1 MKDSSYST
9 NDSGEQE
16 VTYGADRY
24 GPWLALREKFDS
36 WLIVGNCATNRERIR
51 NLIQA
56 CGIRIPQRHLGL
68 FNEPRMLAA

>member
-9 NDSGEQE
+9 HDSGERE
-16 VTYGADRY
+16 VTYGADRF
-24 GPWLALREKFDS
+24 GSWLALREKLDN

-56 CGIRIPQRHLGL
+56 RGIRIPERHLGL
-68 FNEPRMLAA
+68 FSEPMMLAA